1 MGSSCYCNGYY
12 KSDCRVGLV
21 LIIIKEHQKPKQN

>member
-21 LIIIKEHQKPKQN
+21 LIMIKEMRIV